1 MAGGLSYN
9 RGNEK
14 GGAEMT
20 PQQAL
25 KTYFGYTEFRPG
37 QGELIEQI
45 LAGRDV
51 LGVMPTGAGKSL
63 CYQIPALCLPGWTL
77 VVSPLISLMQ
87 DQVLALEQSGVNAAC
102 LNSTQEEDEQRS
114 IFRRAYAGEFR
125 LLYAAPERLETPGFR
140 SLCAENPPAL
150 IAVDEAHCI
159 SQWGQDFRPSYLR
172 LPALLKELPV
182 RPRIAA
188 FTATATE
195 AVREDIVRL
204 LGLREPFVRVSGFD
218 RPNLYFG
225 VMQTTGVRQKRE
237 VLLGLL
243 ERYRGRSGIVY
254 CATRKAVDE
263 VCALLNE
270 NGIAAGRYHAG
281 MTGEERQQSQEDF
294 IYDRIAVMAATN
306 AFGMGIDKSNISF
319 VIHFNMPQDL
329 ESYYQEAGRAG
340 RDGEPADCILL
351 YSRQD
356 VRTAEY
362 LISHDREADA
372 EMSEEERRRVAGQAR
387 ERLRQM
393 TFYSTTNDCLRA
405 FFLRYFGDSAPE
417 RCGNCSNC
425 LAETHMQDITLEAQ
439 KIVSCVYRLHQRG
452 RTVGKS
458 LIADILHGSKS
469 DRIQAMGFDSLSTYG
484 IMKDAPR
491 RAIAYLIDLLVQKGY
506 LVDSGGE
513 YPTIRLCAR
522 SNEVIHQRLPVII
535 SVREDILKLEEKPA
549 KKAKAKAVAGDADE
563 DLYAR
568 LAKLRFQLASREH
581 VPAYVVFTNATLR
594 DMAARAPRTDADFL
608 EVLGVGEAK
617 LRRYGRAF
625 MDCIREYQKNQNLN
639 A

>member
-1 MAGGLSYN
+1 
-9 RGNEK
+9 
-14 GGAEMT
+14 MT

-172 LPALLKELPV
+172 LPALLAELPV

-254 CATRKAVDE
+254 CATRKTVDE

-294 IYDRIAVMAATN
+294 IYDCVAVMAATN

-393 TFYSTTNDCLRA
+393 AFYSTTNDCLRA

-458 LIADILHGSKS
+458 LITDILHGSKS

-484 IMKDAPR
+484 IMKDTPR
-491 RAIAYLIDLLVQKGY
+491 RTIAYLIDLLIQEGY

-522 SNEVIHQRLPVII
+522 SNEVIRQRLPVII
-535 SVREDILKLEEKPA
+535 SVREDILKLEEKPV
-549 KKAKAKAVAGDADE
+549 KKARVKAGDE

-568 LAKLRFQLASREH
+568 LAKLRFQLASRER

-608 EVLGVGEAK
+608 EVSGVGEAK

-625 MDCIREYQKNQNLN
+625 MDCIREYQKN
-639 A
+639 